1 MKGAAFYVILTAA
14 LLAES
19 DAAPAQDSAAD
30 KAVFGKCQACHAV
43 GTGAK
48 NKLGPELNGLAGRKA
63 GAVAGYQYSPALKP
77 LASPGIKQASPPSCR
92 TRKRKFPA
100 TKWLSRA

>member
-1 MKGAAFYVILTAA
+1 MKGAAYYLILTAA

-19 DAAPAQDSAAD
+19 DVAPAQDSAAG

-48 NKLGPELNGLAGRKA
+48 NKLGPELNGWLAA
-63 GAVAGYQYSPALKP
+63 KP
-77 LASPGIKQASPPSCR
+77 EQLRDTSIRPR
-92 TRKRKFPA
+92 
-100 TKWLSRA
+100 